1 MPLVVLEPGAEDVC
15 RKKAIV
21 SEITITVAES
31 AEDIAAVRDLFKEY
45 AAWLG
50 FSLCFQGFDQELATL
65 PGKYASPAGR
75 LLLARSDDVVAGCG
89 ALRALELGVCEMKRL
104 YVRPEFR
111 GRRLGLM
118 LAKSLIEE
126 AKLIGYNFMRLDTVP
141 KQMGD
146 ANRLYRSL
154 GFYEIP
160 AYYDNP
166 QPEVSYLEL
175 RLC

>member
-1 MPLVVLEPGAEDVC
+1 MGD
-15 RKKAIV
+15 
-21 SEITITVAES
+21 EIAITVAES
-31 AEDIAAVRDLFKEY
+31 PEELAGVRELFLEY

-65 PGKYASPAGR
+65 PGKYSSPSGR
-75 LLLARSDDVVAGCG
+75 LLLARCGGMVAGCG
-89 ALRALELGVCEMKRL
+89 ALRPLDSGVCEMKRL

-111 GRRLGLM
+111 GRRLGFV
-118 LAKSLIEE
+118 LAGRLL
-126 AKLIGYNFMRLDTVP
+126 ADARLIGYDWMRLDTLP
-141 KQMGD
+141 KRMEE
-146 ANRLYRSL
+146 ANRLYRSF

-175 RLC
+175 RLRRRLSY

>member
-1 MPLVVLEPGAEDVC
+1 MLAAPQQIL
-15 RKKAIV
+15 I
-21 SEITITVAES
+21 SVAES
-31 AEDIAAVRDLFKEY
+31 PDDIARARELFKEY

-75 LLLARSDDVVAGCG
+75 LLLARCDGALAGCG
-89 ALRALELGVCEMKRL
+89 ALRPLEPGICEMKRL

-111 GRRLGLM
+111 GQRLGLR
-118 LAKSLIEE
+118 LTQRLIDE
-126 AKLIGYNFMRLDTVP
+126 ARGIGYELMRLDTVP
-141 KQMGD
+141 SQMAD

-160 AYYDNP
+160 AYYNNP
-166 QPEVSYLEL
+166 QPEVCYLEL
-175 RLC
+175 RLR

>member
-1 MPLVVLEPGAEDVC
+1 M
-15 RKKAIV
+15 
-21 SEITITVAES
+21 VAES
-31 AEDIAAVRDLFKEY
+31 PEDIAAMRELFKEY

-75 LLLARSDDVVAGCG
+75 LLLARCGDIVAGCG
-89 ALRALELGVCEMKRL
+89 ALRRLEPGVCEMKRL
-104 YVRPEFR
+104 YVRPDFR

-118 LAKSLIEE
+118 LAQRLIDE

-141 KQMGD
+141 KQMAD

-154 GFYEIP
+154 GFYDIP
-160 AYYDNP
+160 AYYNNP
-166 QPEVSYLEL
+166 QPDVSYLEIRL
-175 RLC
+175 R